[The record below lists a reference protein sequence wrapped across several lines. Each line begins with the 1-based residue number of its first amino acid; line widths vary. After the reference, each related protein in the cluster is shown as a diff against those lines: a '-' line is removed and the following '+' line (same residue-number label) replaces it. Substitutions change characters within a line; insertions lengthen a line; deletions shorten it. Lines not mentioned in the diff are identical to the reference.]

1 MTDVFN
7 KKETQ
12 KDTLREGDMKIEA
25 EITVGLTQTKEPRSH
40 QKLEE
45 TKILS

>member
-25 EITVGLTQTKEPRSH
+25 EITVGLTKEPRSH